1 MKVDYNIDLMQ
12 ALTIIQQ
19 GGVIL
24 YPTDTV
30 WGLGCDA
37 ANPQAVKRIYEIKQ
51 RADSK
56 ALILLVDSLTALERV
71 VGDVSEIA
79 KELIANQE
87 RPTTVIYP
95 RVSEKYACVA
105 AQDGSV
111 AIRVT
116 SERFSR
122 ELCMLLDGPLVSTSA
137 NISGQ
142 PAPLSFAEISDE
154 ILNSVDYI
162 VKYGRETPANSQ
174 QPSKIVRLNNDNTIE
189 IIRP

>member
-1 MKVDYNIDLMQ
+1 MQ
-12 ALTIIQQ
+12 ALNIIEQ

-56 ALILLVDSLTALERV
+56 ALILLVDSLTTLKRV
-71 VGDVSEIA
+71 VGEINETA

-95 RVSEKYACVA
+95 QINEKYACVA

-111 AIRVT
+111 AVRVT
-116 SERFSR
+116 SERFSW
-122 ELCMLLDGPLVSTSA
+122 ELCMLLNGPLVSTSA

-142 PAPLSFAEISDE
+142 PSPLSFDEISDE
-154 ILNSVDYI
+154 IRNSVDYV
-162 VKYGRETPANSQ
+162 VKYGRETPTNSP